1 MIDLYDYLYD
11 IRNPLASKN
20 KVGGRG
26 GEGGSKRKLES
37 LQ

>member
-11 IRNPLASKN
+11 IRNSLASKN
-20 KVGGRG
+20 KVGGG
-26 GEGGSKRKLES
+26 GEGGSKRKLEA